1 MLLSFLG
8 YYYRDPYVF
17 LRKSE
22 NYYLDYDKSFDVPS
36 SMSINGQSRLSSLA
50 QSIPEKEF
58 YIDDDGSIT
67 LQKTPI
73 NIVAE
78 ESIMGN

>member
-1 MLLSFLG
+1 
-8 YYYRDPYVF
+8 
-17 LRKSE
+17 
-22 NYYLDYDKSFDVPS
+22 
-36 SMSINGQSRLSSLA
+36 MSINGQSRLSSLA